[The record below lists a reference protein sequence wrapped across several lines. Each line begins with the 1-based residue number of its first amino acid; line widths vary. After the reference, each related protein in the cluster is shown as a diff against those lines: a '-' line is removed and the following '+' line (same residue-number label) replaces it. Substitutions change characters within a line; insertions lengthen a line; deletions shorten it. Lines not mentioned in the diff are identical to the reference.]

1 MRFKILPSVSSLRA
15 NGVRY
20 KPGDLV
26 DLPDTYLGERW
37 LEPVR
42 DPPKHAEPTTEKPGE
57 SSSPEIGTFENE
69 LNTEDALVE
78 KPKRRR
84 RDA

>member
-26 DLPDTYLGERW
+26 DLSDTYLGERW
-37 LEPVR
+37 LEPVN
-42 DPPKHAEPTTEKPGE
+42 DPPKQTEPAIEKLVE
-57 SSSPEIGTFENE
+57 SSSPEIGTLENE
-69 LNTEDALVE
+69 LNTDDTLIE